1 MTPFCSSKAG
11 GLHDTKTVLGPRTL
25 RVKFSGGAVGTV
37 VIKTNEGKIDV
48 LEQKKTTKNK

>member
-11 GLHDTKTVLGPRTL
+11 GLHDTKTALGPRTF

-37 VIKTNEGKIDV
+37 AIKNNDKEKENMCA
-48 LEQKKTTKNK
+48 L